1 MFMCYWENENR
12 YIREFVEHY
21 ITIGYN
27 NIFIYDNNDKNGEC
41 FEEVINDYIKN
52 GFVKIIDYT
61 ERNNNTRPQLDA
73 YIDCYK
79 RNNRLY
85 DWISFFDLD
94 EFLELNQKYNSIQ
107 NFLNDK
113 IFEKCKNIKINWLM
127 CKNENLYYENKSL
140 VERMNQ
146 INYDDIANKHIKSTV
161 KGKLSV
167 NYWENAI
174 NPHTSNINILS
185 CSSSGKKIPFDS
197 PFNYPPDFENA
208 KLKHYQYK
216 SFEEY
221 CLKIKRGVG
230 DSPKDLSKEFVKQ
243 NYKRLYLE
251 NKNNEEK
258 LRIINNIFKVKFV
271 THNIT

>member
-1 MFMCYWENENR
+1 MVFLIVSLNLIYSKNNLKIWLCVIGKNENR

-21 ITIGYN
+21 KTIGYN

-79 RNNRLY
+79 RNNRLF
-85 DWISFFDLD
+85 DWLSFFDMD
-94 EFLELNQKYNSIQ
+94 EFLELNKKYNSIQ
-107 NFLNDK
+107 DFLNDK
-113 IFEKCKNIKINWLM
+113 IFEKCENIKINWLM

-140 VERMNQ
+140 FERMNQ

-167 NYWENAI
+167 NYWENAA
-174 NPHTSNINILS
+174 NPHTSNLNILS
-185 CSSSGKKIPFDS
+185 CSSSG
-197 PFNYPPDFENA
+197 
-208 KLKHYQYK
+208 
-216 SFEEY
+216 
-221 CLKIKRGVG
+221 
-230 DSPKDLSKEFVKQ
+230 
-243 NYKRLYLE
+243 
-251 NKNNEEK
+251 
-258 LRIINNIFKVKFV
+258 
-271 THNIT
+271 